1 MKIAVNAQTLVRNQM
16 EGLGWFA
23 YETLKRIVLSHPEHQ
38 FVFIF
43 GKGIEKEYIF
53 SKNVKA
59 VNIGPPFFRPLA
71 WFLKFQYFLPNYIN
85 RNNFDLFLSPDGW
98 NSTRINTKTVAVVHD
113 INFEHFPEFL
123 PKSFYRYYKHF
134 FKQWVQKADLLGTV
148 SNYSKADIVSTY
160 NIAPHK
166 IEVFY
171 NGASPIYK
179 PVSTENQIE
188 IRDNYTNGCPYFVF
202 VGALHPR
209 KNVINL
215 FKAFDKFKLTDT
227 QQIKI
232 VIVGE
237 RFYWDNE
244 TNEVY
249 NNLTFKDDIVFT
261 GRLSQA
267 ELRDVLGSALALTY
281 VSLFEGFGIPIVEAM
296 YCGVPVITS
305 NTTSMPEIAGNAA
318 LIVDPYSIDDIAEA
332 MLKMST
338 DAELRQK
345 LIDAGNIKKKDYSW
359 DITAQKLWQLVEKVM
374 AK

>member
-1 MKIAVNAQTLVRNQM
+1 
-16 EGLGWFA
+16 
-23 YETLKRIVLSHPEHQ
+23 
-38 FVFIF
+38 
-43 GKGIEKEYIF
+43 
-53 SKNVKA
+53 
-59 VNIGPPFFRPLA
+59 
-71 WFLKFQYFLPNYIN
+71 
-85 RNNFDLFLSPDGW
+85 
-98 NSTRINTKTVAVVHD
+98 
-113 INFEHFPEFL
+113 
-123 PKSFYRYYKHF
+123 
-134 FKQWVQKADLLGTV
+134 
-148 SNYSKADIVSTY
+148 
-160 NIAPHK
+160 
-166 IEVFY
+166 
-171 NGASPIYK
+171 
-179 PVSTENQIE
+179 
-188 IRDNYTNGCPYFVF
+188 VF